1 MIHVVRKI
9 ARAVTVRGRR
19 VDRVRRAKRD
29 GGPLRE
35 PKHIVI
41 DPKISR
47 RVRLTT
53 LRRAGLRLTDVNR
66 ARLTLVKRI
75 VRNED

>member
-1 MIHVVRKI
+1 MVHVVSKI
-9 ARAVTVRGRR
+9 TRAVTVRGRR
-19 VDRVRRAKRD
+19 IDSIRRAQRD
-29 GGPLRE
+29 SGPLRE

-75 VRNED
+75 VSD